1 MKVIFHIDMN
11 SYFATV
17 EQQANPHLR
26 GKPIGVCEHLGG
38 IIIAP
43 SIEAKKLG
51 IRTAMPVWEARKIYP
66 GIILLPV
73 DPPKVR
79 SVTERFLKIFSEY
92 TDVVERYSIDEAF
105 LDITNLVNIPPLEE
119 GEREVKEAKLN
130 TDGFRFSNDNALSKT
145 PSQSPPHEGEKD

>member
-1 MKVIFHIDMN
+1 MN

-26 GKPIGVCEHLGG
+26 GRPIGVCEHLGG

-51 IRTAMPVWEARKIYP
+51 IKTATPVWEARKICP
-66 GIILLPV
+66 DIVLLKV

-92 TDVVERYSIDEAF
+92 TDIVERYSIDEAF
-105 LDITNLVNIPPLEE
+105 LDITNLIKRSETDVSAREDAPLVRE
-119 GEREVKEAKLN
+119 GRPL
-130 TDGFRFSNDNALSKT
+130 
-145 PSQSPPHEGEKD
+145 